1 MADVPRVTADGRVL
15 SERSAGFPLPKRGL
29 MSTLGSGAQGAAAG
43 LLGMPVDMMSML
55 TNPILR
61 MIGQNPGTPVG
72 GTESIGS
79 LLGADVQSLPFTVGS
94 MLPFSPGDAMMG
106 AAPFVA
112 RAAGK
117 LDMSDA
123 ARMER
128 AREMGFDV
136 DRPVFHGSPDLR
148 GVREGFSERTINVSN
163 RATGEFEQVPQAT
176 YVTPDSAIARS
187 YADPHRAFDFQNA
200 EEGVLPLM
208 VRGDGLLEINAG
220 GKRFRDIPVENV
232 RRQIPAQQQELFD
245 DLVSKYADPMQLENK
260 GTIGT
265 GTLEVLASKMGYP
278 GFRVKNVKDAYD
290 GKGNP
295 TEIVAVYDPSR
306 LRSTNAAFDP
316 AQSNSS
322 NLLAGVAGAGIGTA
336 MLAPQGAEA
345 QQKPPADME
354 TLLRI
359 LRELGIQ

>member
-1 MADVPRVTADGRVL
+1 MTDVPRVLADGRVL

-94 MLPFSPGDAMMG
+94 MLPFSPSDAMMG

-117 LDMSDA
+117 LDMSTP

-136 DRPVFHGSPDLR
+136 ENIYYRGAQRANERIDPAAGGEIGRGIYVTRDPEQASEYARPQFGGPYPSGANVEAFHVRGGLKPIDRKEWVSRRGQIMDDLR
-148 GVREGFSERTINVSN
+148 EANDGKWDSGFVREAEERLAKEARQEGFSGYYLKNP
-163 RATGEFEQVPQAT
+163 TGEPSFMYDQGV
-176 YVTPDSAIARS
+176 VT
-187 YADPHRAFDFQNA
+187 
-200 EEGVLPLM
+200 
-208 VRGDGLLEINAG
+208 
-220 GKRFRDIPVENV
+220 
-232 RRQIPAQQQELFD
+232 
-245 DLVSKYADPMQLENK
+245 
-260 GTIGT
+260 
-265 GTLEVLASKMGYP
+265 
-278 GFRVKNVKDAYD
+278 
-290 GKGNP
+290 
-295 TEIVAVYDPSR
+295 DPSA

-345 QQKPPADME
+345 QQQPPADME